1 MFVSP
6 AFAQATGASGPSG
19 FESMIPLLLIFVV
32 FYFLLIRPQQKK
44 QKEHKAQLEAIRR
57 GDRVVT
63 GGGIIG
69 VVRKVVDDSELQ
81 IEIAE
86 GVRVR
91 VRREMVSAVLAKTEP
106 VKEDKESK
114 KTASAKTKKKA
125 DADTDVDADAD
136 AENEGGDEKQEEQE
150 KQGDSDL
157 KSLSGD
163 KGK

>member
-6 AFAQATGASGPSG
+6 AFAQAAGAPGPSG

-44 QKEHKAQLEAIRR
+44 QKEHKTQLDAIRR

-69 VVRKVVDDSELQ
+69 VVRKVVDDGELL

-106 VKEDKESK
+106 AKEDKEAK
-114 KTASAKTKKKA
+114 KTVSAKAKKK
-125 DADTDVDADAD
+125 TD
-136 AENEGGDEKQEEQE
+136 AEAADENDDEKPEERE
-150 KQGDSDL
+150 DAGFDSPSED
-157 KSLSGD
+157 KS
-163 KGK
+163 K